1 MPDENQSIAELMELL
16 RKGSQ
21 HLVKMAKEL
30 AIPWN
35 PNLKNSRALHN
46 MYARNLITSYVSK
59 FADLSAGVIL
69 AIEQENFLTYAL
81 CGRALI
87 ETTAILRYY
96 MIEQYKP
103 LFDKGQFGKSEMQQ
117 LIDIDDHHLR
127 GGKFDWE
134 SFLLQRYS
142 KLKKATVEKL
152 DRKGQKPASPPDR
165 ETGPQQVRIG
175 LCVEKWGREMPEVL
189 IVYNLFCD
197 LVHPNIG
204 STFLVASTSSDRLY
218 FSRFRG
224 EPVGRAILE
233 QSFPALMSMVNR
245 PFGQLIEML
254 MGTIWQEDEPAF

>member
-1 MPDENQSIAELMELL
+1 MPDENQSIAKLMELL
-16 RKGSQ
+16 REGSQ
-21 HLVKMAKEL
+21 HLVEMAKEL

-35 PNLKNSRALHN
+35 PDLKNPRALHN

-96 MIEQYKP
+96 IIEQYKP

-134 SFLLQRYS
+134 SFLSQRYS

-152 DRKGQKPASPPDR
+152 DRKGDPN
-165 ETGPQQVRIG
+165 
-175 LCVEKWGREMPEVL
+175 PESCTSRDWRYRRQL
-189 IVYNLFCD
+189 RPSKNKRG
-197 LVHPNIG
+197 G
-204 STFLVASTSSDRLY
+204 STCRRRGTRKNRLLA
-218 FSRFRG
+218 R
-224 EPVGRAILE
+224 
-233 QSFPALMSMVNR
+233 
-245 PFGQLIEML
+245 
-254 MGTIWQEDEPAF
+254 